1 MERALRSNCGDIY
14 KIFLFSVHES
24 ILESLKFSKL
34 TFSLSLSRLESPK
47 RSKDKTIQGGARVNS
62 FKNPNVQSAFE
73 GYGIEGTVSLCSYPP
88 GMRTRLD
95 FLISKGRRDSCVDP
109 QLFRSCGSRV
119 PLSLNASS
127 YLVNQQSLSRDNF
140 SLFTTAFILSFSSRK
155 IRASSFVPRRRNV
168 SPSLPQNK
176 SNEERRSRGSKVGKR
191 IRENSIPSKCL
202 FSYSTKFVSREEI
215 SILPYCLLPIST
227 LL

>member
-14 KIFLFSVHES
+14 KIFLLRTRVYTREFEVFQAF
-24 ILESLKFSKL
+24 LAL
-34 TFSLSLSRLESPK
+34 SLSLSRLESPK

-109 QLFRSCGSRV
+109 QLFRSCGRV

-191 IRENSIPSKCL
+191 IERIRYETSL
-202 FSYSTKFVSREEI
+202 FLFHKVCFS
-215 SILPYCLLPIST
+215 
-227 LL
+227 

>member
-140 SLFTTAFILSFSSRK
+140 SLFTTAFILSFSS
-155 IRASSFVPRRRNV
+155 
-168 SPSLPQNK
+168 
-176 SNEERRSRGSKVGKR
+176 
-191 IRENSIPSKCL
+191 
-202 FSYSTKFVSREEI
+202 
-215 SILPYCLLPIST
+215 
-227 LL
+227 

>member
-14 KIFLFSVHES
+14 KIFLLRTRVYTREFEVFQAF
-24 ILESLKFSKL
+24 LAL
-34 TFSLSLSRLESPK
+34 SLSLSRLESPK

-127 YLVNQQSLSRDNF
+127 YLVNQRLERESREFD
-140 SLFTTAFILSFSSRK
+140 T
-155 IRASSFVPRRRNV
+155 
-168 SPSLPQNK
+168 
-176 SNEERRSRGSKVGKR
+176 KR
-191 IRENSIPSKCL
+191 L

>member
-14 KIFLFSVHES
+14 KIFLLRTRVYTREFEVFQAF
-24 ILESLKFSKL
+24 LAL
-34 TFSLSLSRLESPK
+34 SLSLSRLESPK

-155 IRASSFVPRRRNV
+155 IRASSFVPRRGNV

-176 SNEERRSRGSKVGKR
+176 SNKERRSRGSKVGKR
-191 IRENSIPSKCL
+191 IERIRYETSL
-202 FSYSTKFVSREEI
+202 FLFHKVCFS
-215 SILPYCLLPIST
+215 
-227 LL
+227 

>member
-1 MERALRSNCGDIY
+1 
-14 KIFLFSVHES
+14 
-24 ILESLKFSKL
+24 
-34 TFSLSLSRLESPK
+34 
-47 RSKDKTIQGGARVNS
+47 
-62 FKNPNVQSAFE
+62 
-73 GYGIEGTVSLCSYPP
+73 
-88 GMRTRLD
+88 MRTRLD

-191 IRENSIPSKCL
+191 IRENSIRNVSFPIPQSLFLVKRFRFFL
-202 FSYSTKFVSREEI
+202 TAFSYFYPPLASNKFSLTY
-215 SILPYCLLPIST
+215 SITFYLLPPSSS
-227 LL
+227 LPPFP